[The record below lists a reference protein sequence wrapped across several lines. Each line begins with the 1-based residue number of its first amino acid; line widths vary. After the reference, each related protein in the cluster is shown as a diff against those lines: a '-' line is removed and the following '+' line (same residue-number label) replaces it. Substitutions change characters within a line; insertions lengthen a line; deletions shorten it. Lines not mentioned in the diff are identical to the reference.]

1 MMGARGRSPQ
11 PNWLNWQKHPPEVV
25 GQITLD
31 VYDRDLWNALSVDAA
46 EREVPLALYVHVM
59 LRHMASRNE
68 RIVAWRR
75 EQDARDPD
83 LVEIRRFL
91 DEFGPP
97 ASKAS

>member
-1 MMGARGRSPQ
+1 MGVPRGRPPQ
-11 PNWLNWQKHPPEVV
+11 PNWQGWQKHPPEVV

-31 VYDRDLWNALSVDAA
+31 VYDQDLWNGLAVGAS
-46 EREVPLALYVHVM
+46 EREVSLALYVHVM
-59 LRHMASRNE
+59 LRHVAARSE

-91 DEFGPP
+91 DEFDE
-97 ASKAS
+97 SKAS